1 MSHHDD
7 GDDNSDDERPLYTR
21 RRQNVLRI
29 TVLVCVAAL
38 VLPGILSI
46 VSHYAAFAHAACWR
60 AAHYSDAT
68 TVSTWASFELFG
80 PGGIGWE
87 CYATGATG
95 ERHVASL
102 GLLPSDITPSGPTQR
117 A

>member
-1 MSHHDD
+1 M
-7 GDDNSDDERPLYTR
+7 
-21 RRQNVLRI
+21 
-29 TVLVCVAAL
+29 LVCVAAL

-46 VSHYAAFAHAACWR
+46 VSHYSAFAHAACWR
-60 AAHYSDAT
+60 AAHYTDTT
-68 TVSTWASFELFG
+68 TVSARASFELFG